1 MKYQV
6 LFTTTASYVVTVESE
21 SPDTAIEEAYDLLP
35 SGVCA
40 QCSGWG
46 RDYSLDFG
54 EWDDG
59 EVLDV

>member
-6 LFTTTASYVVTVESE
+6 LFTTTANYVVTVDSE
-21 SPDTAIEEAYDLLP
+21 SPDTAVEKAYELLP

-40 QCSGWG
+40 HCSGWG
-46 RDYSLDFG
+46 RNYSLDFG

-59 EVLDV
+59 EVLQ